1 MSNHVAL
8 AVVDAVSPKV
18 SVLPVELLR
27 YFVVAACKIT
37 HVVMFVCVSS
47 RQTDEDLW
55 WRSCISPCDRSH
67 NAPSPSRRSVP
78 WLPSISISPMVSR
91 RFAAL

>member
-37 HVVMFVCVSS
+37 HVVMC
-47 RQTDEDLW
+47 
-55 WRSCISPCDRSH
+55 
-67 NAPSPSRRSVP
+67 ASRRDKQ
-78 WLPSISISPMVSR
+78 MRTCGGAAVSHRAIGATTLR
-91 RFAAL
+91 RRPDAAFLGCLR